1 MPDMETTECGCR
13 SADATKLG
21 NRSPNEAPYSGG
33 VLATTFK
40 IPKMDCS
47 AEEALVRMT
56 LDGTEGVRSLLFD
69 LPNRSLVVFHTSNPD
84 SINARLQ
91 PLGFGA
97 TLVSTSESSPPLAT
111 DGDHAESKTLWI
123 LLTVNALMFVAELS
137 AGLIAQSAGLIADSL
152 DMFADAAV
160 YGLSLY
166 AVGRA
171 ASLKRRSAHLSGWI
185 QIALAL
191 GVLLEVARRF
201 FLGSD
206 PEPPF
211 MIVVATIA
219 LVANAACLLLI
230 SRHRHAGAHMRA
242 SWIFSSNDVL
252 ANIGVIVAGLLVAW
266 TDSAIPDLVIGMII
280 TIVVF
285 GGGLRILRLQ

>member
-1 MPDMETTECGCR
+1 MPG
-13 SADATKLG
+13 
-21 NRSPNEAPYSGG
+21 SPPANEVPSSVGT
-33 VLATTFK
+33 LATTFK

-47 AEEALVRMT
+47 AEEALVRMA
-56 LDGTEGVRSLLFD
+56 LDGTEGVRSLQFD
-69 LPNRSLVVFHTSNPD
+69 LPNRGLVVFHTSTPE

-97 TLVSTSESSPPLAT
+97 TLISTDESSPAPTT
-111 DGDHAESKTLWI
+111 DADRAESKTLWI
-123 LLTVNALMFVAELS
+123 LLAINAVMFVAELT

-166 AVGRA
+166 AVGRSA
-171 ASLKRRSAHLSGWI
+171 TLKRRSAHLSGWI
-185 QIALAL
+185 QICLAL
-191 GVLLEVARRF
+191 GVLFEVGRRF
-201 FLGSD
+201 FFGSD

-211 MIVVATIA
+211 MIAVAGIA
-219 LVANAACLLLI
+219 LVANAACLMLI
-230 SRHRHAGAHMRA
+230 SRHRHAGAHMKA

-266 TDSAIPDLVIGMII
+266 THSAVPDLVIGTII
-280 TIVVF
+280 AIVVF
-285 GGGLRILRLQ
+285 GGGLRILRLR